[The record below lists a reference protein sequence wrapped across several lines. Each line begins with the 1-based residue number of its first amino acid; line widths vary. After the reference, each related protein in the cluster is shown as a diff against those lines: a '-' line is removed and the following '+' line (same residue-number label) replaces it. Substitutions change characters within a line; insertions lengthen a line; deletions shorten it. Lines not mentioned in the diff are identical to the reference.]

1 MLVSHGR
8 KQLRGRCH
16 AVFLQRVDARLWER
30 IWCSLQILSL
40 ALPLVIL
47 PGLCSTGIP

>member
-1 MLVSHGR
+1 MAQFCRGQSH
-8 KQLRGRCH
+8 QI
-16 AVFLQRVDARLWER
+16 RL
-30 IWCSLQILSL
+30 LQILSL